1 MLIPPCQH
9 VHDDKTNIDVQ
20 QVLSIFQTLVCWRA
34 KMQAYT
40 GKHEAEG
47 AAQANVTG
55 FVGIWPN
62 EQR

>member
-1 MLIPPCQH
+1 MFSRY
-9 VHDDKTNIDVQ
+9 
-20 QVLSIFQTLVCWRA
+20 QVLFQRLVCWRA